1 MYTAKSSF
9 LVYWRKSSQ
18 QYGAFL
24 IPRRNN
30 SGLGKPDGR
39 IYRCHGKAIPI
50 ERKRPKSPRNHTVE
64 TGFRRFRTSRKRLK
78 ERRCP
83 RYPVCLNILRENGH
97 SFLMHAA
104 ERNIT
109 SFVGNV
115 KGTASRA
122 SVPFLFDARITYQ
135 RGDKGDGIRGRSC
148 RSCPCPYASPVPIG
162 RSADRE
168 MVSQGVICSLAVGG
182 SGAAQDVRRR
192 WHPCRSR

>member
-1 MYTAKSSF
+1 MGEYTAAMEKPFLSS
-9 LVYWRKSSQ
+9 
-18 QYGAFL
+18 
-24 IPRRNN
+24 
-30 SGLGKPDGR
+30 
-39 IYRCHGKAIPI
+39 
-50 ERKRPKSPRNHTVE
+50 PKSPRNHTVE